1 MIVYHRTPAGASIL
15 QEGFRDGEGT
25 YGLAPGLVRGVFVSN
40 LPADVSEGAKGK
52 DLLRIQ
58 IEDAG
63 LERFEI
69 IDAAGHS
76 AFREWCIP
84 AAILN
89 RDSVLI
95 EVVDDEDAE
104 LDADHIAA
112 ILELNT
118 GPGPAPAT

>member
-1 MIVYHRTPAGASIL
+1 VIVYHRTPASALIL

-25 YGLAPGLVRGVFVSN
+25 YGLVPGLVRGVFVSN
-40 LPADVSEGAKGK
+40 LPADISEGAKGD

-58 IEDAG
+58 IDDAA

-69 IDAAGHS
+69 VDAAGHS

-89 RDSVLI
+89 RNSVLI

-104 LDADHIAA
+104 LDAEHIAA
-112 ILELNT
+112 ILEPNT
-118 GPGPAPAT
+118 DPGPSPAT